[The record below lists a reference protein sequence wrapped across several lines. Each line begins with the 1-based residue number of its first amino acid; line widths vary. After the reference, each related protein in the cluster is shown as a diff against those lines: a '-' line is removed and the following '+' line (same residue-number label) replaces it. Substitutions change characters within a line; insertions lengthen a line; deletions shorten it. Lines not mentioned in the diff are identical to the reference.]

1 MATRTKT
8 PAPVKPATPPAR
20 GASAAKAKAPASK
33 ARASKAP
40 ASKAPASRAPAETHV
55 PKAVDAAPASEPV
68 VTERA
73 RRGDLLDALAER
85 SAMRRADLKVMME
98 LVLEEMGK
106 LLDDGDEVVLPPLG
120 KLAVKKR
127 VERPGGDMLT
137 IKLKRLTPERTGD

>member
-33 ARASKAP
+33 VRASKAP
-40 ASKAPASRAPAETHV
+40 PSKASAETHV
-55 PKAVDAAPASEPV
+55 PKAVDAAPAAEPV

-73 RRGDLLDALAER
+73 RRGDLLDALSER
-85 SAMRRADLKVMME
+85 SPMRRADLKVMME

-120 KLAVKKR
+120 KIAVKKR

>member
-33 ARASKAP
+33 VRASKAP
-40 ASKAPASRAPAETHV
+40 PSKASAETHV
-55 PKAVDAAPASEPV
+55 PKAVDAAPAAEPV

-73 RRGDLLDALAER
+73 RRGDLLDALSER
-85 SAMRRADLKVMME
+85 SPMRRADLKVMME